1 LRSRIILE
9 APATKGGAIMDNRI
23 TLRKYFVSLN
33 FRSDSALSKKID
45 GFKKRYD
52 PKYRQRAFAHMSLLR
67 PFEISAID
75 RNSLVDELKEEIDTF
90 FFGHTSTKLG
100 FRGVG
105 VFQHKRSNV
114 VYLMPDF
121 SDDLLHLQELVLDIC
136 KSFIPFNIKYKP
148 NDFQFLPLGY
158 FDDVFSLTDVM
169 EQAKLEF
176 TKNSE
181 LSIESINLYEQVNGQ
196 WNKVE
201 TLIEFENSGD
211 TFLQLQV

>member
-1 LRSRIILE
+1 
-9 APATKGGAIMDNRI
+9 MDNRI

-33 FRSDSALSKKID
+33 FRADSALSKKID

-67 PFEISAID
+67 PFEISKVDKA
-75 RNSLVDELKEEIDTF
+75 SLVDELKEELDTF
-90 FFGHTSTKLG
+90 FFGHPSLKLG
-100 FRGVG
+100 FKGVG
-105 VFQHKRSNV
+105 AFQHKRSNV
-114 VYLMPDF
+114 VYLMPNF
-121 SDDLLHLQELVLDIC
+121 SEDLLHCQELVLDIC
-136 KSFIPFNIKYKP
+136 KSFIPLNIKYKP

-158 FDDVFSLTDVM
+158 FDDTASLNNVM

-176 TKNSE
+176 SKNSQ

-201 TLIEFENSGD
+201 TLMEFENSHD